1 MVVGCV
7 LSVLALF
14 PPRSSIAE
22 ESSAGTRTLKIG
34 LITSITGPIAPTLK
48 ALADAA
54 KPAQDLMNQ
63 RGRITIKGQKHLI
76 EIIAED
82 DQSSPPGGVAAANK
96 LLQAGILSRT
106 E

>member
-34 LITSITGPIAPTLK
+34 LITSITGPIAPALK